1 VAVIHGKPVA
11 VFAARTRG
19 SRLLPI
25 GILRSERAGLFFLKD
40 SRRLW
45 ACLELRTASGRV
57 LRRQIEF
64 KPVSRGATNSA
75 PVRRFPR
82 EKIA

>member
-1 VAVIHGKPVA
+1 MA

-19 SRLLPI
+19 SRMLPI
-25 GILRSERAGLFFLKD
+25 GVLRSERAGIIFMKD

-45 ACLELRTASGRV
+45 ACIEIRSASGKV

-64 KPVSRGATNSA
+64 KP
-75 PVRRFPR
+75 
-82 EKIA
+82 EKVG